1 MERSM
6 LFRRFNIPLI
16 LLFAF
21 VYSSSGIATTILGM
35 DIDKLVKD
43 AEFVFEGEV
52 ILHETRQDS
61 NSGIVNTYVTF
72 KINDVLKGDYSSDLI
87 ELKFA
92 GGTFNNQI
100 VEVSGLVIPKYGEQ
114 GIYFVESTSRNLIN
128 PLLGWSQ
135 GHFIIQEVLGQR
147 RMRTIDQKPVIQIQA
162 VSSIPPS
169 IKKPQA
175 LIEGNG
181 DVAAGVNVDISELP
195 TERGLTVDEFKDS
208 ILELIEN

>member
-21 VYSSSGIATTILGM
+21 VYSSSGIATTILGL

-92 GGTFNNQI
+92 GGTFNNQV
-100 VEVSGLVIPKYGEQ
+100 VEVSGLVIPKDGEQ
-114 GIYFVESTSRNLIN
+114 GIYFVESTSRNLLN

-135 GHFIIQEVLGQR
+135 GHFLIQEVLGER

>member
-1 MERSM
+1 M

-92 GGTFNNQI
+92 GGTFNNQV
-100 VEVSGLVIPKYGEQ
+100 VEVSGLVIPKDGEQ
-114 GIYFVESTSRNLIN
+114 GIYFVESTSRNLLN

-135 GHFIIQEVLGQR
+135 GHFLIQEVLGER

-195 TERGLTVDEFKDS
+195 TERGLTVAEFKDS

>member
-1 MERSM
+1 
-6 LFRRFNIPLI
+6 
-16 LLFAF
+16 
-21 VYSSSGIATTILGM
+21 M
-35 DIDKLVKD
+35 DIDKLAKN

-52 ILHETRQDS
+52 ILHEIRQDS

-100 VEVSGLVIPKYGEQ
+100 VEVSGLVIPKDGEQ
-114 GIYFVESTSRNLIN
+114 GIYFVESTSRNLLN

-135 GHFIIQEVLGQR
+135 GHFLIQEVLGER

-175 LIEGNG
+175 LIEGIG
-181 DVAAGVNVDISELP
+181 DVAAGVNVGTGELT
-195 TERGLTVDEFKDS
+195 TERALTVDEFKDS

>member
-1 MERSM
+1 M
-6 LFRRFNIPLI
+6 LFRRFNIHLI

-92 GGTFNNQI
+92 GGTFNNQV
-100 VEVSGLVIPKYGEQ
+100 VEVSGLVIPKDGEQ
-114 GIYFVESTSRNLIN
+114 GIYFVESTSRNLLN

-135 GHFIIQEVLGQR
+135 GHFLIQEVLGER

>member
-1 MERSM
+1 M
-6 LFRRFNIPLI
+6 LFRRFNIHLI

-92 GGTFNNQI
+92 GGTFNNQV
-100 VEVSGLVIPKYGEQ
+100 VEVSGLVIPKDGEQ
-114 GIYFVESTSRNLIN
+114 GIYFVASTSRNLLN

-135 GHFIIQEVLGQR
+135 GHFLIQEVLGER

>member
-92 GGTFNNQI
+92 GGTFNNQV
-100 VEVSGLVIPKYGEQ
+100 VEVSGLVIPKDGEQ
-114 GIYFVESTSRNLIN
+114 GVYFVESTSRNLLN

-135 GHFIIQEVLGQR
+135 GHFLIQEVLGER

>member
-6 LFRRFNIPLI
+6 LFRRFSLPLI
-16 LLFAF
+16 SLFAF
-21 VYSSSGIATTILGM
+21 IYSSSGIATTILGM
-35 DIDKLVKD
+35 DIDKVAND
-43 AEFVFEGEV
+43 AELIFEGEV
-52 ILHETRQDS
+52 ILHKTLQDS
-61 NSGIVNTYVTF
+61 NSGIINTYVTF

-92 GGTFNNQI
+92 GGSFNNQI
-100 VEVSGLVIPKYGEQ
+100 VEVSGLVIPKDGEQ
-114 GIYFVESTSRNLIN
+114 GIYFVKSTSRNLLN

-135 GHFIIQEVLGQR
+135 GHFLIHEVLGER
-147 RMRTIDQKPVIQIQA
+147 RMRTIDQKPIIQIQA

-181 DVAAGVNVDISELP
+181 DVAAGVNVDPDELT
-195 TERGLTVDEFKDS
+195 TERALTVDEFKDS

>member
-1 MERSM
+1 M

-92 GGTFNNQI
+92 GGTFNNQVI
-100 VEVSGLVIPKYGEQ
+100 EVSGLVIPKDGEQ
-114 GIYFVESTSRNLIN
+114 GIYFVASTSRNLLN

-135 GHFIIQEVLGQR
+135 GHFLIQEVLGER

>member
-1 MERSM
+1 M

-92 GGTFNNQI
+92 GGTFNSQV
-100 VEVSGLVIPKYGEQ
+100 VEVSGLVIPKDGEQ
-114 GIYFVESTSRNLIN
+114 GIYFVASTSRNLLN

-135 GHFIIQEVLGQR
+135 GHFLIQEVLGER

>member
-1 MERSM
+1 M

-92 GGTFNNQI
+92 GGTFNNQV
-100 VEVSGLVIPKYGEQ
+100 VEVSGLVIPKDGEQ
-114 GIYFVESTSRNLIN
+114 GIYFVESTSRNLLN

-135 GHFIIQEVLGQR
+135 GHFLIQEVLGER

-181 DVAAGVNVDISELP
+181 DVAAGVNVDISGLP

>member
-92 GGTFNNQI
+92 GGTFNNQV
-100 VEVSGLVIPKYGEQ
+100 VEVSGLVIPKDGEQ
-114 GIYFVESTSRNLIN
+114 GIYFVESTSRNLLN

-135 GHFIIQEVLGQR
+135 GHFLIQEVLGER
-147 RMRTIDQKPVIQIQA
+147 RMRTVDQKPVIQIQA

>member
-92 GGTFNNQI
+92 GGTFNNQV
-100 VEVSGLVIPKYGEQ
+100 VEVSGLVIPKDGEQ
-114 GIYFVESTSRNLIN
+114 GIYFVASTSRNLLN

-135 GHFIIQEVLGQR
+135 GHFLIQEVLGER

-169 IKKPQA
+169 IKRPQA

>member
-1 MERSM
+1 M

-92 GGTFNNQI
+92 GGTFNNQV
-100 VEVSGLVIPKYGEQ
+100 VEVSGLVIPKDGEQ
-114 GIYFVESTSRNLIN
+114 GVYFVESTSRNLLN

-135 GHFIIQEVLGQR
+135 GHFLIQEVLGER